1 MQAISAAIKA
11 HQSNEADTDSELSES
26 DTEATATP
34 ADTDKT
40 SSSPTDDEQS
50 PPQSRPD
57 TSIAQDVFVKRG
69 QFARV
74 ASQWFSRQGWGI
86 GKATGMP
93 QAVAAPADKTAELA
107 DEPATVVPTE
117 GDHQIAISES
127 VTEKPAATPTE
138 SPDLTPVAAMI
149 PKILR
154 VSRLLLASSR
164 SFFFSYDMDLTRNM
178 ASLGGIPQAPIKG
191 KIDPLVCNILLTWS
205 TRELT

>member
-1 MQAISAAIKA
+1 M
-11 HQSNEADTDSELSES
+11 T
-26 DTEATATP
+26 TP
-34 ADTDKT
+34 ADTDQT

-69 QFARV
+69 QFGRV

-86 GKATGMP
+86 GKATGKP

-107 DEPATVVPTE
+107 DDPATSVPTE
-117 GDHQIAISES
+117 EDDQIPISES
-127 VTEKPAATPTE
+127 ATEKPAAAPTE
-138 SPDLTPVAAMI
+138 SPDPTPVGAMI

-164 SFFFSYDMDLTRNM
+164 SFFFSYELDVTRTM
-178 ASLGGIPQAPIKG
+178 VSLGGIPQPPTKG
-191 KIDPLVCNILLTWS
+191 KLDPLVSGILPTRP